1 VRIGESGCA
10 MPPATHAFSDIVLND
25 NPARVSVV
33 IRHDGRELLRE
44 TLSPV
49 YQSSQPNGPGCP
61 PICVSAHSALR
72 VF

>member
-1 VRIGESGCA
+1 